1 MLTKYSKTW
10 LFVGYSFIFLMLS
23 NAAWNKAQAQLV
35 VDVGTGTLQN
45 TPISYPA
52 PYGNWYWGA
61 KHQMMVR
68 ATELNALGIA
78 GGTMNSLAFFVVI

>member
-1 MLTKYSKTW
+1 MLIKTLKFW
-10 LFVGYSFIFLMLS
+10 LFVAVSFVFLMLS
-23 NAAWNKAQAQLV
+23 NAAWNKAKAQLL

-45 TPISYPA
+45 TPTSYPA

-68 ATELNALGIA
+68 ASE
-78 GGTMNSLAFFVVI
+78 